1 MSLKNYQ
8 HNKILRDYDNKQFE
22 NRHNLDL
29 RIKEAY
35 SRIPELKDIDDRII
49 NMAMSSAKVLLAD
62 SNNDESIDNLKKSAE
77 SSKNER
83 RLLLVEHG
91 FPADYLEL
99 QYQCNDCKDT
109 GYITNDKCHC
119 FKQSIVNILYSQS
132 NIKTAITKENFSTFS
147 LDYYPDSFIDDSVG
161 LSPRENMEKIVASV
175 MNFINNF
182 DDCFENLIIYGN
194 TGVGKTFLTNC
205 IAKELLD
212 RSKTVIYLTAFQLFD
227 ILEKN
232 KFNKGDDNE
241 EIQNKFDY
249 ILDCDLLI
257 IDDLGTELTNAFINT
272 QLYLCV
278 NERYLREKS
287 TIISTNLSLDNINDK
302 YSERIFSRIISN
314 YILLKIVG
322 DDIRLSK
329 CI

>member
-62 SNNDESIDNLKKSAE
+62 SNNDKSIDNLKKSAE

>member
-62 SNNDESIDNLKKSAE
+62 SNNDKSIDNLKKSAE

-119 FKQSIVNILYSQS
+119 FKQSVVNILYSQS

-302 YSERIFSRIISN
+302 YSERIFSRVISN

>member
-49 NMAMSSAKVLLAD
+49 NMAMSSAKVLLAN
-62 SNNDESIDNLKKSAE
+62 SNNDKSIDNLKKSAE

-119 FKQSIVNILYSQS
+119 FKQSVVNILYSQS